1 MLRSTRTR
9 SVHKTPASAKATARQ
24 ARGKQP
30 APPFP
35 RQHQRR
41 PGIEAAIHPAPRFEA
56 SEYRGSGVLFNKVAL
71 ITGGDS
77 GIGRAAAVLCAREG
91 AEIAIVY
98 LKEEQEDAE
107 RTAEAVAEEGR
118 RILLIPGDVRRSS
131 FCKRAVEQTI
141 ARFGHLDILVNN
153 AAYQKHRDSIS
164 QIDDQQLKRTFE
176 TNIYGYFF
184 MARAALAHMRAGA
197 SIINVGSITGLEGSA
212 HLLDYSAT
220 KGAIHAFTKSLA
232 SNLVERGIRVN
243 AIAPGPV
250 WTPLNVA
257 DKKADDVAHFGEQ
270 VPMKR
275 PAQPEEIAPSIVFF
289 ASPIH
294 SSYITGEVLALL
306 GGETTAA

>member
-1 MLRSTRTR
+1 MLNTRSTRVR
-9 SVHKTPASAKATARQ
+9 KGKPE
-24 ARGKQP
+24 KQP

-41 PGIEAAIHPAPRFEA
+41 PGLEARIRPAPRFEA
-56 SEYRGSGVLFNKVAL
+56 EGYRGSGVLFNKVAL

-91 AEIAIVY
+91 ADVAIVY
-98 LKEEQEDAE
+98 LKAEQEDAE
-107 RTAEAVAEEGR
+107 RTAEAVAAEGR
-118 RILLIPGDVRRSS
+118 RILLLPGDVRHSA
-131 FCKRAVEQTI
+131 FCKRAVEKTV
-141 ARFGHLDILVNN
+141 AKFGHLDILVNN
-153 AAYQKHRDSIS
+153 AAYQRRQHSLAD
-164 QIDDQQLKRTFE
+164 IDDQQLKRTFE

-184 MARAALAHMRAGA
+184 MARAALAHMRDGA
-197 SIINVGSITGLEGSA
+197 AIINVGSITGLEGSR
-212 HLLDYSAT
+212 HLLDYAAT

-232 SNLVERGIRVN
+232 ANLVDRGIRVN

-250 WTPLNVA
+250 WTPLNVT
-257 DKKADDVAHFGEQ
+257 DKAAKDVAHFGER

-275 PAQPEEIAPSIVFF
+275 PAQPEEIAPAIVFF

>member
-1 MLRSTRTR
+1 MRTKR
-9 SVHKTPASAKATARQ
+9 VK
-24 ARGKQP
+24 KQP

-41 PGIEAAIHPAPRFEA
+41 PGLETAMQPAPRFSA
-56 SEYRGSGVLFNKVAL
+56 ADYKGSGVLFNKVAL

-118 RILLIPGDVRRSS
+118 RILLLPGDVRRSA
-131 FCKRAVEQTI
+131 FCKRAVEKTV
-141 ARFGHLDILVNN
+141 AHFGHLDILVNN
-153 AAYQKHRDSIS
+153 AAYQKHRDSIA

-184 MARAALAHMRAGA
+184 MARAALSHMRPGA

-232 SNLVERGIRVN
+232 SNLIERGIRVN

-257 DKKADDVAHFGEQ
+257 DRKAEEVAHFGEK